1 MVALQPS
8 RGPVRPARKERQDSP
23 GPMLDE
29 AASTHLAGAARPL
42 PCDGRQSRTALAVAL
57 GARRLLASHGF
68 SSVTELTLASGRR
81 ADIVGLGPSG
91 DVWILEVKS
100 SVPDFRADR
109 KWPGYRDFCDRFF
122 FAVPS
127 DFPHELLPENA
138 GVVLADSFGA
148 AILRG
153 APAHR
158 LAGARRKA
166 VMLRFAHLAAARLHT
181 LADPHAAAG
190 HMD

>member
-1 MVALQPS
+1 MSAPVLPALS
-8 RGPVRPARKERQDSP
+8 
-23 GPMLDE
+23 L
-29 AASTHLAGAARPL
+29 LA
-42 PCDGRQSRTALAVAL
+42 DGRQSPTALAVCT
-57 GARRLLASHGF
+57 GTRRLLAGHGF
-68 SSVTELTLASGRR
+68 TSLTEFTLASGRR
-81 ADIVGLGPSG
+81 ADIVALGPDG
-91 DVWILEVKS
+91 AVWIVEIKS
-100 SVPDFRADR
+100 SLADFRADG
-109 KWPGYRDFCDRFF
+109 KWPDYRDFCDRFF

-127 DFPHELLPENA
+127 DFPHELLPEDA
-138 GVVLADSFGA
+138 GIVLADSFGA